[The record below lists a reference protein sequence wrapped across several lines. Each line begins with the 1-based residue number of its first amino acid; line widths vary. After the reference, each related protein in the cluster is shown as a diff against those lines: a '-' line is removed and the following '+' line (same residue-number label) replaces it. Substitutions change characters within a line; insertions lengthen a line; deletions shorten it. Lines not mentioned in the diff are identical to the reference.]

1 MPIVAVLQG
10 GTLTREL
17 YDATIPKMTGGKPR
31 MESAADWPVAGLLV
45 HVTGETEQGFRI
57 IDVWE
62 SEEAFGRFAEAI
74 TPILEEAGIKNDV
87 ETYEVHTLV
96 RS

>member
-1 MPIVAVLQG
+1 MPIVAIMQG

-17 YDATIPKMTGGKPR
+17 YDQAIPKLNGGKPR
-31 MESAADWPVAGLLV
+31 MESSGDWPVEGLLV

-57 IDVWE
+57 VDVWE
-62 SEEAFGRFAEAI
+62 SEEALGRFVEAI

-87 ETYEVHTLV
+87 ETFQVHTLV
-96 RS
+96 RG